1 MRPSRF
7 AVVVWIILGVGCAS
21 AASGP
26 VPAVR
31 VPLGAHLTAG
41 APTGAPIPLRI
52 DPNARVVRSTAPN
65 LPPATYWPLQADQGE
80 KVFNQTCAQCHA
92 RAQFVGPAFV
102 ESWNDH
108 RVSEFYTLIRGTMP
122 QNNPGGLKDEEYLAV
137 VAYLL
142 KANHASV
149 GKDSIGTDSVSLRG
163 RKISVTVQ

>member
-1 MRPSRF
+1 MRVSRF
-7 AVVVWIILGVGCAS
+7 AVVVWTIIGVACAS
-21 AASGP
+21 AASSRA
-26 VPAVR
+26 PAVR
-31 VPLGAHLTAG
+31 VPLGAHLTAD

-65 LPPATYWPLQADQGE
+65 LPAATYWPAQADRGE
-80 KVFNQTCAQCHA
+80 QVFTQTCAQCHA
-92 RAQFVGPAFV
+92 RAQFVGQAFV
-102 ESWNDH
+102 DSWNDH

-122 QNNPGGLKDEEYLAV
+122 LNNPGGLKDEEYLGV

-142 KANHASV
+142 KANHAAA